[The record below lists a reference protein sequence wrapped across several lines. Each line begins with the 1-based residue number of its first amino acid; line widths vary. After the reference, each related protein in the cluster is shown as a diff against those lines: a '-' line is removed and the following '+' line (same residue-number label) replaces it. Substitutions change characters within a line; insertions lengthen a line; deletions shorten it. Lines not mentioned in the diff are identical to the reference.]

1 MKSYNGLFEECNSDA
16 VLDLAIKNASKGKKR
31 KRRRDVKEALKDV
44 ESFKIKVRE
53 RLADYKNDEHEP
65 KVIYDGISRKKRT
78 ILVPTFIELV
88 VQHAMCIVME
98 RIFMKGMYEH
108 SYASIPNRGATL
120 GKKHIEKFIKKNRNI
135 RYYLK
140 LDVKKYF
147 ESIPHE
153 KLKEKLSKVIRD
165 KRFLKVLFTII
176 DVVPKGIPIGFYLS
190 QWLANFYLMNF
201 DHWLK
206 EELKVPAYYRYMDD
220 MVIFSDNKR
229 VLHRMKDAIDERL
242 REYEGLELKGNW
254 QIVRFH
260 YVKSDGTVIGR
271 DLDFMGYRFYR
282 NRTTIRKSILRKARR
297 KANRIAKKGY
307 FTIYDCRQML
317 SYIGYFKRTDTIRY
331 WEKYIVSKVNIDSMK
346 RYVSVYDRRKNN
358 EYKVA

>member
-120 GKKHIEKFIKKNRNI
+120 GKKHIEKFIRKNRNI

-153 KLKEKLSKVIRD
+153 KLKDKLVKVIRD

-229 VLHRMKDAIDERL
+229 ELHKMREAIMKKLSED
-242 REYEGLELKGNW
+242 GLELKANW
-254 QIVRFH
+254 QV
-260 YVKSDGTVIGR
+260 VKFNYQKKDGKEIGR

-282 NRTTIRKSILRKARR
+282 NRTTIRKSILMKSRR
-297 KANRIAKKGY
+297 KANRISRKTKA
-307 FTIYDCRQML
+307 TIYDCRQMT
-317 SYIGYFKRTDTIRY
+317 SYIGYYKSTTTKGYWMRY
-331 WEKYIVSKVNIDSMK
+331 IEPKVNIGKMR
-346 RYVSVYDRRKNN
+346 RYISTYDRRRNN
-358 EYKVA
+358 DEVA